1 MKIGLVSSAVPLI
14 NGGGRFIADWLE
26 SELRG
31 RGHQVETVL
40 IPSTENPET
49 VLQQMIAF
57 RTINLSD
64 AYERVITFRPPAH
77 VVQHPNKVVW
87 FIHHFRQFYDLWG
100 TSYCGCP
107 DTAPGR
113 ALRAQIFTADNV
125 ALNAARRV
133 FTNSRV
139 VKDRLAHFNAIDS
152 EVLYPPVLAP
162 ERFRSGE
169 YRDEIIS
176 VCRLEPHKRQHMLV
190 EALAHTRTPVRL
202 RLCGAGSSPA
212 YVHELNETAR
222 RLGVADRVSIEN
234 RWITEDEKVD
244 LLETALASAYVPFDE
259 DSYGYPTIEAAHA
272 RRCTVSV
279 TDSGG
284 VPEFVTDGI
293 NGLITS
299 PEPQAI
305 AEAFDRLHVDRALA
319 RRMGESANE
328 RVAALGI
335 DWDTVIGKLLS

>member
-1 MKIGLVSSAVPLI
+1 MKIGLVSAAVPLI

-49 VLQQMIAF
+49 VLQQMTAF

-77 VVQHPNKVVW
+77 IVQHPNKVVW

-100 TSYCGCP
+100 TPYCGCP
-107 DTAPGR
+107 DTALGR
-113 ALRAQIFTADNV
+113 ALRAQIFCADNV

-169 YRDEIIS
+169 YGDEIVSI
-176 VCRLEPHKRQHMLV
+176 CRLEHHKRQHMLV

-202 RLCGAGSSPA
+202 RLCGAGSSPTYA
-212 YVHELNETAR
+212 DELSETAR

-293 NGLITS
+293 NGLIAA
-299 PEPQAI
+299 PEPQAV

-328 RVAALGI
+328 RVATLGI

>member
-14 NGGGRFIADWLE
+14 NGGGRFIAEWLE
-26 SELRG
+26 TELRG

-40 IPSTENPET
+40 IPSADNPET
-49 VLQQMIAF
+49 VLQQMLAF

-64 AYERVITFRPPAH
+64 AYDLVITFRPPAH

-87 FIHHFRQFYDLWG
+87 FIHHLRQFYDLWG
-100 TSYCGCP
+100 TPYCSVP

-113 ALRAQIFTADNV
+113 ALRAQIFSADNF
-125 ALNAARRV
+125 ALNEAKRV

-139 VKDRLAHFNAIDS
+139 VKDRLAHFNAIDA

-162 ERFRSGE
+162 ERFRSGA
-169 YRDEIIS
+169 YGDEIVS
-176 VCRLEPHKRQHMLV
+176 VCRLESHKRQHLLV
-190 EALAHTRTPVRL
+190 EALRHTRTPVRL

-212 YVHELNETAR
+212 YALDLKKTAK
-222 RLGVADRVSIEN
+222 RLGVTDRVSIEN
-234 RWITEDEKVD
+234 RWITEEEKVD

-272 RRCTVSV
+272 RRCTISVS
-279 TDSGG
+279 DSGG
-284 VPEFVTDGI
+284 VPEFVTDGV
-293 NGLITS
+293 NGFITS
-299 PEPQAI
+299 PEPKAI
-305 AEAFDRLHVDRALA
+305 AEAFDRLHADRAFA

-328 RVAALGI
+328 RVSVLGI
-335 DWDTVIGKLLS
+335 DWDTAIGKLLS